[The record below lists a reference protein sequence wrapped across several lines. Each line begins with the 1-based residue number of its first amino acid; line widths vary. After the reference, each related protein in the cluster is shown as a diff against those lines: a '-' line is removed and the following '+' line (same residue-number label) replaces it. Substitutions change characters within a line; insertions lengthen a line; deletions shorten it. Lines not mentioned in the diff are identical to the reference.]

1 MEAAALGFVMFG
13 SVAGSIVAV
22 GVLDHRPRPSI
33 MLLWASICAIAIA
46 IAIAIAVAC
55 VLVVVGS

>member
-33 MLLWASICAIAIA
+33 MLLWASICAIA
-46 IAIAIAVAC
+46 VAC